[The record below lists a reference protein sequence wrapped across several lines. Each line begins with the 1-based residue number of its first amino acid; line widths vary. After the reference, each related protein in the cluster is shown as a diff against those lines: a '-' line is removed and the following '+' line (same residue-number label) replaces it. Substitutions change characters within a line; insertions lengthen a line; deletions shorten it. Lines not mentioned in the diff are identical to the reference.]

1 MYMIKEN
8 IKNIS
13 ISVVAVVLIVGGIFY
28 IKNNSLKKE
37 TNITPE
43 QNVENTSKENTE
55 SSPATEKSSPE
66 FADKEKFNTAMTNGS
81 NAFVKGEY
89 QKSLDFYEEALGYK
103 KSDTV
108 YAHFFT
114 VYGAQNNIDKAR
126 IAIDT
131 AISLNPSYTDY
142 WIWKITF
149 LDEKTSVSF
158 LDLKKVYQE
167 GFLKADIKTKV
178 NLVTSFAR
186 VAENNYQK
194 SEAIELWQKAIELQP
209 ENKTVYQAEID
220 RLNK

>member
-1 MYMIKEN
+1 MIKEN

-13 ISVVAVVLIVGGIFY
+13 ISVVVVVLIVGGIFY

-37 TNITPE
+37 TSITPE
-43 QNVENTSKENTE
+43 QNVENTSKENIE
-55 SSPATEKSSPE
+55 SSNATEKPSPE

-142 WIWKITF
+142 WIWKIVF
-149 LDEKTSVSF
+149 LDEKTTVSY
-158 LDLKKVYQE
+158 LDLEKVYQD
-167 GFLKADIKTKV
+167 GMKKVDNKTKV
-178 NLVTSFAR
+178 NLVTAFAR
-186 VAENNYQK
+186 VAENNAKK
-194 SEAIELWQKAIELQP
+194 SESIILWQKAIELHP
-209 ENKTVYQAEID
+209 ESKVIYQTEID
-220 RLNK
+220 RLK